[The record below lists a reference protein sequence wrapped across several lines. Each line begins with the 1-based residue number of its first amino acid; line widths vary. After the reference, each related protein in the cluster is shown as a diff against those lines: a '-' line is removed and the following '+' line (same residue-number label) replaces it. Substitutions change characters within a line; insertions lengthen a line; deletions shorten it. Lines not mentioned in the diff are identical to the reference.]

1 MQEVAGKTIL
11 TIFNLYM
18 YIITLVLLSSIAD
31 GADAYTCILEM
42 MIEINDGKVAIL
54 LDEFWIY

>member
-1 MQEVAGKTIL
+1 MAGKTIL